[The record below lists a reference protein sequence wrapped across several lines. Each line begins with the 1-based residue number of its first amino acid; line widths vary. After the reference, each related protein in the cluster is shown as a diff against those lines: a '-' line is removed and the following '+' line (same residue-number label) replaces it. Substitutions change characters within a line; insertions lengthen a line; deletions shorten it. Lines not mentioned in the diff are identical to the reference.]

1 MAKFKSPAE
10 FINTNVDMLANRQS
24 SMYSLFLE
32 SKPTFTTYYH
42 INKIKSRTDI
52 GLKMPERLNGTL
64 SPIRYNKLI
73 GFPLYGIEQI
83 QLQLDEEDE
92 GLTSD
97 YSGEAIIL
105 PNTIHPTVDDYFI
118 IDYLEK
124 KYMFRVTKYDY
135 DTIKSNNYYKIEF
148 TIQSVDVDF
157 FNDIEKQVVKTYYT
171 QFDNIGTD
179 DKVFLTDESANILD
193 DIKALYD
200 GLVEDYLNNYYHP
213 YRDPYNTLLYV
224 VPSNLFQSDFDYIF
238 NHNLVYFCNRNEIF
252 YNHNSTDAIY
262 FYEEPRR
269 YFHVD
274 YPRSIFDLV
283 THYEPDRLSIINKY
297 YTLEPTAS
305 MDSIFM
311 YYRDKRIRYLR
322 EYSTPNSVFGGSN
335 NEYIPMEFINSIA
348 NKDLTN
354 LKSPFD
360 IFIATWIIDRTD
372 IDGLT
377 KLIADIPKHHT
388 PYSFHN
394 FTFIPIFLYCL
405 FDLANQIR
413 NDMTPDSIEDELGNE
428 MGCENV

>member
-10 FINTNVDMLANRQS
+10 FINTNVNMLANRQS

-157 FNDIEKQVVKTYYT
+157 FNNLLPIHH
-171 QFDNIGTD
+171 
-179 DKVFLTDESANILD
+179 
-193 DIKALYD
+193 IKL
-200 GLVEDYLNNYYHP
+200 
-213 YRDPYNTLLYV
+213 
-224 VPSNLFQSDFDYIF
+224 
-238 NHNLVYFCNRNEIF
+238 
-252 YNHNSTDAIY
+252 
-262 FYEEPRR
+262 
-269 YFHVD
+269 
-274 YPRSIFDLV
+274 
-283 THYEPDRLSIINKY
+283 
-297 YTLEPTAS
+297 
-305 MDSIFM
+305 
-311 YYRDKRIRYLR
+311 
-322 EYSTPNSVFGGSN
+322 
-335 NEYIPMEFINSIA
+335 
-348 NKDLTN
+348 
-354 LKSPFD
+354 
-360 IFIATWIIDRTD
+360 
-372 IDGLT
+372 
-377 KLIADIPKHHT
+377 
-388 PYSFHN
+388 
-394 FTFIPIFLYCL
+394 
-405 FDLANQIR
+405 
-413 NDMTPDSIEDELGNE
+413 
-428 MGCENV
+428 